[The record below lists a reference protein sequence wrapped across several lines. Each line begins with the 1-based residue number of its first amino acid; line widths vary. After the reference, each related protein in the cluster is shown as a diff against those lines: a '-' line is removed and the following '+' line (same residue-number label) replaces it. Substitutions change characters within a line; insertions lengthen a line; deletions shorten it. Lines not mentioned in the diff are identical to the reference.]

1 MFDLFQK
8 SAGLI
13 QKEKQK
19 AVLRGK
25 GHKDGLASAE
35 VDTALKRVSVSR
47 YIAVQVGRWAC
58 KTGPPLWTPEAHWS
72 HRTYTIHFPYVGG

>member
-8 SAGLI
+8 SVGLL

-19 AVLRGK
+19 AVSRGK
-25 GHKDGLASAE
+25 GRKDGLASAE

-47 YIAVQVGRWAC
+47 YMAVQVGR
-58 KTGPPLWTPEAHWS
+58 PRHLSPENHQDMVVS
-72 HRTYTIHFPYVGG
+72 GGCFNL